1 MATQWLSPAEMAAWR
16 TYIETTGDLMR
27 AIEKDLAPFGLDR
40 GDYQL
45 LAMLSEAPDQR
56 LRLCDLADSLRL
68 TRSGL
73 TRRMEGVL
81 KKKLVAR
88 VQSDEDGRVA
98 YAHITPKGFDLLKTV
113 APKHLESVRRLMV
126 DLLTPTEIKAV
137 ASAFG
142 KISANLATQQS

>member
-45 LAMLSEAPDQR
+45 LAMLSEAPGQR

-98 YAHITPKGFDLLKTV
+98 YAHITPKGFDLLKTA

-142 KISANLATQQS
+142 KISANLGVQQP

>member
-1 MATQWLSPAEMAAWR
+1 MATQWLTPAEMAAWR
-16 TYIETTGDLMR
+16 TYIETTGDLLR
-27 AIEKDLAPFGLDR
+27 AIEKDLIPFGLDR

-73 TRRMEGVL
+73 TRRLEGVL

-88 VQSDEDGRVA
+88 VQSKDDGRVA
-98 YAHITPKGFDLLKTV
+98 FAQLTPKGFELLKTA
-113 APKHLESVRRLMV
+113 APEHLDSVRRLMI
-126 DLLTPTEIKAV
+126 DLLTPAEIKSM

-142 KISANLATQQS
+142 KISANLAAEEA

>member
-16 TYIETTGDLMR
+16 SYIGTTGDLMR

-56 LRLCDLADSLRL
+56 VRMCDLADSLRL

-88 VQSDEDGRVA
+88 VQSEDDGRVA
-98 YAHITPKGFDLLKTV
+98 FAHLTPKGFDLLKTA
-113 APKHLESVRRLMV
+113 APQHLDSVRRLMI
-126 DLLTPTEIKAV
+126 DLLSPAEIKAV
-137 ASAFG
+137 ASAFK
-142 KISANLATQQS
+142 KISANLAEQQS

>member
-45 LAMLSEAPDQR
+45 LAMLSEAPGQR

-98 YAHITPKGFDLLKTV
+98 YAHITPKGFDLLKTA

-142 KISANLATQQS
+142 KISANLAAQQP

>member
-98 YAHITPKGFDLLKTV
+98 YAHITPKGFDLLKTA

-142 KISANLATQQS
+142 KISANLGAQQP

>member
-45 LAMLSEAPDQR
+45 LAMLSEAPGQR

-98 YAHITPKGFDLLKTV
+98 YAHITPKGFDLLKTA

-126 DLLTPTEIKAV
+126 DLLTPTEIRAV

-142 KISANLATQQS
+142 KISANLGAQQP

>member
-27 AIEKDLAPFGLDR
+27 AIERDLAPFGLDR

-45 LAMLSEAPDQR
+45 LAMLSEAPGQR

-98 YAHITPKGFDLLKTV
+98 YAHITPKGFDLLKTA

-142 KISANLATQQS
+142 KISANLGAQQP